1 MIYLGIDNGIGG
13 ALTAYD
19 AEANEVTSIPMPVIK
34 VQKAKGNK
42 NEYDIPTIV
51 AWFRKYMSY
60 DIMMKSNVKMVIL
73 EKAQPFPGQGA
84 VSMFSI
90 GRGYG
95 IMEGILAGL
104 GLPYMVIHPKTWQK
118 KMFEGMPHQDT
129 KQASIVTASRLFPGA
144 RFFGSDKSTKLHNGM
159 TDAALMAYYGYLLH
173 K

>member
-13 ALTAYD
+13 ALAAYD
-19 AEANEVTSIPMPVIK
+19 SEANTLKACAMATIK
-34 VQKAKGNK
+34 VHKAKGNK
-42 NEYDIPTIV
+42 NEYNIPALIE
-51 AWFRKYMSY
+51 WFNQFRG
-60 DIMMKSNVKMVIL
+60 ITKMVTL

-104 GLPYMVIHPKTWQK
+104 GFPYMVVHPKTWQK

-129 KQASIVTASRLFPGA
+129 KQASVITAQRLFPGVH
-144 RFFGSDKSTKLHNGM
+144 FIGSDKAIKLHNGM
-159 TDAALMAYYGYLLH
+159 TDASLMAYYGYLLH
-173 K
+173 P

>member
-1 MIYLGIDNGIGG
+1 M
-13 ALTAYD
+13 
-19 AEANEVTSIPMPVIK
+19 
-34 VQKAKGNK
+34 Q
-42 NEYDIPTIV
+42 
-51 AWFRKYMSY
+51 WF
-60 DIMMKSNVKMVIL
+60 NQFNQQVKMVIL

-129 KQASIVTASRLFPGA
+129 KQASVLTACRLFPGA
-144 RFFGSDKSTKLHNGM
+144 KFFGSDKSTKLHNGM

>member
-13 ALTAYD
+13 ALSAFD
-19 AEANEVTSIPMPVIK
+19 VGSEQAIESIPMPVIK

-42 NEYDIPTIV
+42 NEYDIPRIIE
-51 AWFRKYMSY
+51 WFKKYQ
-60 DIMMKSNVKMVIL
+60 NVRLVIL

-104 GLPYMVIHPKTWQK
+104 GLPYMVVHPKTWQK

-129 KQASIVTASRLFPGA
+129 KQASVLTACRLFPGA
-144 RFFGSDKSTKLHNGM
+144 KFYGSDKSTKLHNGM
-159 TDAALMAYYGYLLH
+159 TDASLMAYYGYLLH

>member
-13 ALTAYD
+13 ALAAYNEEGNILTAV
-19 AEANEVTSIPMPVIK
+19 AMPTIK

-42 NEYDIPTIV
+42 NEYNIPALIE
-51 AWFRKYMSY
+51 WFNQFRGMT
-60 DIMMKSNVKMVIL
+60 KMVTL

-118 KMFEGMPHQDT
+118 KMFEGMPHNDT
-129 KQASIVTASRLFPGA
+129 KQASVVTAQRLFPGVH
-144 RFFGSDKSTKLHNGM
+144 FIGSDKSTKLHNGM

>member
-1 MIYLGIDNGIGG
+1 MIYLGIDNGING
-13 ALTAYD
+13 ALAVYD
-19 AEANEVTSIPMPVIK
+19 SDTNEMKAFVMPIIK

-42 NEYDIPTIV
+42 NEYNIPEIV
-51 AWFRKYMSY
+51 QWF
-60 DIMMKSNVKMVIL
+60 NQFNQQVKMVIL

-129 KQASIVTASRLFPGA
+129 KQASVLTACRLFPGA
-144 RFFGSDKSTKLHNGM
+144 KFFGSDKSTKLHNGM

>member
-13 ALTAYD
+13 ALAAYD
-19 AEANEVTSIPMPVIK
+19 SETNLLVACAMPTIK

-42 NEYDIPTIV
+42 NEYNIPALIE
-51 AWFRKYMSY
+51 WFKTHSDVR
-60 DIMMKSNVKMVIL
+60 MVTL
-73 EKAQPFPGQGA
+73 EKAQPFPGQGV

-104 GLPYMVIHPKTWQK
+104 GFPYMVVHPKTWQK

-129 KQASIVTASRLFPGA
+129 KQASVITAQRLFPGVH
-144 RFFGSDKSTKLHNGM
+144 FIGSDKSTKLHNGM